1 MSLLPG
7 EFHLLTNVAW
17 NTTNLGLVPWS
28 TPDFNIMGVED
39 ESYSIKLYPNPARDR
54 VQIDWDSPEVG
65 ETTLKFVDAMG
76 REVYQKN
83 MSQTKGLNS
92 TTISVEHM
100 SKGIYFIQI
109 NKQRAKLLIQ

>member
-28 TPDFNIMGVED
+28 TPDFNIMSVED
-39 ESYSIKLYPNPARDR
+39 EAKTIKLYPNPASEL
-54 VQIDWDSPEVG
+54 VKVDWDSPVAG
-65 ETTLKFVDAMG
+65 ETMLSFVDAMG

-83 MSQTKGLNS
+83 VSQTKGLNS
-92 TTISVEHM
+92 TTVSVDNV
-100 SKGIYFIQI
+100 SKGLYIIQI
-109 NKQRAKLLIQ
+109 NQQRAKLLIQ